1 MHFKTK
7 QKGEFA
13 AFVNLKMVVKFTFN
27 YSLRDF

>member
-13 AFVNLKMVVKFTFN
+13 AFVNQKMFVKFTSN
-27 YSLRDF
+27 YSLRNF